1 MRERVRDRCH
11 KGAGQPGGR
20 GWCWCSDRTWARRVA
35 TSTGAVGPFL
45 RVWLLRLS
53 TRPDGGPQLFELFG
67 DRLDLGEQVLVGGKD
82 VLLGFCV
89 FYFTGRRRSR
99 ALDGMRRR

>member
-1 MRERVRDRCH
+1 L
-11 KGAGQPGGR
+11 
-20 GWCWCSDRTWARRVA
+20 
-35 TSTGAVGPFL
+35 L

-82 VLLGFCV
+82 LLRGFCD

-99 ALDGMRRR
+99 ALDGMGRR